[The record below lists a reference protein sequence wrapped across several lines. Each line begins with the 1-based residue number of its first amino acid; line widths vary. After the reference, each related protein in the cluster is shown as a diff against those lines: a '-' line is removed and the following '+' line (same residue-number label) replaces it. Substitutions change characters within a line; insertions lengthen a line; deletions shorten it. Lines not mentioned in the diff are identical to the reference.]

1 MARQDVKDEVI
12 HLRSA
17 GVDLGKRFLGACSRT
32 PSPKRSGS
40 WSLETERFGTTQAE
54 IRRPAWLVEARVE
67 VVVLEATSDYWR
79 SVYYMLQPH
88 LNLVL
93 VNPAHLK
100 GIRGRKTDPSD
111 AAFLARAGASG
122 MAMGSFVPEREIREL
137 RDLTR
142 RRTGIVR
149 AAGREAQ
156 RLEKELEDTG
166 MKFTS
171 VLSDVVGSTGRAILE
186 ALITGE
192 RDPERLADLARGK
205 ARNKI
210 PALIEALDGEF
221 TTHHA
226 FMVRHYLDEID
237 RLNSTIALFDSRI
250 ATLLAE
256 REQDLNNLDTIPGIG
271 RLAAEVIIAE
281 TGGDMAQ
288 FASAQHL
295 ASWIGVCPGQNESA
309 GVSRSG
315 RTRPG
320 NSNIERPLGIAA
332 MAAIRDKTS
341 YLAAFFRRISAR
353 RCGQR
358 ALVAVMHKIAIAI
371 WHVLRNKTAYRD
383 LGADYFAKRDPE
395 RAMRRMIKEANS
407 LGLTVRFDRSQLSD
421 LRGSLYFRVRPWR
434 PARTGP
440 SRTGCAGLW
449 VRRSIPRATR
459 SRLRQT
465 GDARS

>member
-17 GVDLGKRFLGACSRT
+17 GVDLGKRFLLACTRT
-32 PSPKRSGS
+32 PSPTRPGS
-40 WSLETERFGTTQAE
+40 WSLETERFGTTRAE
-54 IRRPAWLVEARVE
+54 IRRLLAWLVEARVE
-67 VVVLEATSDYWR
+67 VVVMEATSDYWR
-79 SVYYMLQPH
+79 SVYYMLQPQ
-88 LNLVL
+88 LNLML

-100 GIRGRKTDPSD
+100 GIKGRKSDPSD

-142 RRTGIVR
+142 RRTGIAR
-149 AAGREAQ
+149 AAGWEAQ

-166 MKFTS
+166 MKITS
-171 VLSDVVGSTGRAILE
+171 VLSNVVGVTGRAILE
-186 ALITGE
+186 ALIAGE
-192 RDPERLADLARGK
+192 RDPGRLADLARGK

-221 TTHHA
+221 TDHHA

-237 RLNSTIALFDSRI
+237 RLNTAAAAFDTRI
-250 ATLLAE
+250 AALLAD
-256 REQDLNNLDTIPGIG
+256 RKQDLDHLDTIPGVG
-271 RLAAEVIIAE
+271 RLAAEIVIAE
-281 TGGDMAQ
+281 TGGDMTR

-320 NSNIERPLGIAA
+320 NSNLKRLLGTAA
-332 MAAIRDKTS
+332 MAAVRDKTS

-353 RCGQR
+353 RGGRR
-358 ALVAVMHKIAIAI
+358 AMVAVMHKIAIAI
-371 WHVLRNKTAYRD
+371 WHALRDKTPYRD

-395 RAMRRMIKEANS
+395 RAMRRMTKEANS
-407 LGLTVRFDRSQLSD
+407 LGLTIRFEPL
-421 LRGSLYFRVRPWR
+421 
-434 PARTGP
+434 
-440 SRTGCAGLW
+440 
-449 VRRSIPRATR
+449 AT
-459 SRLRQT
+459 
-465 GDARS
+465 A